1 MLDRK
6 DPRVR
11 RVPFMTGR
19 PTFNET
25 RRVAGRLATVNL
37 NVVEEEEP
45 SRPSVDEDA
54 LSALVDTNFI
64 IANKTMPA
72 REIQEPEEPEI
83 IVPEPALHAAARDGD
98 ADAVFA
104 LLVDSRADPTEVY
117 KGKVAYAVSKDK
129 ETRDAFRRAMA
140 RIPDAWDW
148 MQGARVPSALTPEL
162 EAKQAAK
169 EAEYEAAKKEKEKER
184 KKAQKKKKKSA
195 AAALLAKAAEQTTAS
210 TTTTANAEKKS
221 AALLGQAN
229 KAVNDRREQ
238 MVRLDTRATR
248 VFFSL
253 DLVRSLAPRDSTT
266 HAAHD
271 FTLLTQARAA
281 EARLAAQD
289 AARRSNVGALG
300 GATFRDSTSIG
311 GGSNST

>member
-1 MLDRK
+1 
-6 DPRVR
+6 
-11 RVPFMTGR
+11 
-19 PTFNET
+19 
-25 RRVAGRLATVNL
+25 
-37 NVVEEEEP
+37 
-45 SRPSVDEDA
+45 
-54 LSALVDTNFI
+54 
-64 IANKTMPA
+64 
-72 REIQEPEEPEI
+72 
-83 IVPEPALHAAARDGD
+83 
-98 ADAVFA
+98 
-104 LLVDSRADPTEVY
+104 
-117 KGKVAYAVSKDK
+117 
-129 ETRDAFRRAMA
+129 
-140 RIPDAWDW
+140 
-148 MQGARVPSALTPEL
+148 
-162 EAKQAAK
+162 
-169 EAEYEAAKKEKEKER
+169 
-184 KKAQKKKKKSA
+184 
-195 AAALLAKAAEQTTAS
+195 LAKAAEQTTAS

>member
-1 MLDRK
+1 MSKVDAKTIFNEKNPMLDRK

-37 NVVEEEEP
+37 NIVEEEETP
-45 SRPSVDEDA
+45 RPSAEEEDE

-64 IANKTMPA
+64 ITKRKTPA
-72 REIQEPEEPEI
+72 REAEEPEEPEI
-83 IVPEPALHAAARDGD
+83 VVPEPALHAAARDGD

-104 LLVDSRADPTEVY
+104 LLVDSNADPTEVY
-117 KGKVAYAVSKDK
+117 KGKVAYTVSKDK

-169 EAEYEAAKKEKEKER
+169 EAEYEAAKKEKDKER

-195 AAALLAKAAEQTTAS
+195 AAALLAKAEEQTSATSAAA
-210 TTTTANAEKKS
+210 TGEKKS
-221 AALLGQAN
+221 AALLDQAN

-238 MVRLDTRATR
+238 MVRLGARPTRLS
-248 VFFSL
+248 SL
-253 DLVRSLAPRDSTT
+253 ALVRSHRVTRRLMRCT
-266 HAAHD
+266 
-271 FTLLTQARAA
+271 TLLY
-281 EARLAAQD
+281 
-289 AARRSNVGALG
+289 
-300 GATFRDSTSIG
+300 
-311 GGSNST
+311 